1 MHQLQNSIVQNFL
14 KNKNSSSRLF
24 HGRGGLLP
32 EYSHIIVDYY
42 SPHVLITLYKE
53 ETDEQLNKIVQLI
66 KNLPDIVIDSILI
79 QKRYLTRPELFALVG
94 SIPLEA
100 KALEDNLSYHLKFGD
115 TQNIGFF
122 LDMAL
127 GRKYLRENSKNKKVL
142 NLFSYTCSLSVAALD
157 GGATEVVNID
167 MSKAALNIGRGNHRL
182 NEIDSQRVRFF
193 PYDIMKSWNN
203 IARLG
208 PYDVVVIDPPTNQGE
223 SFKVERD
230 YYKIVKRLNG
240 MTNKEATVMACLNS
254 PYQTSHFLT
263 EMFKEHAPEFIFQE
277 TIYSAFREMEKNP
290 EEGLKIVVFRKLS

>member
-1 MHQLQNSIVQNFL
+1 
-14 KNKNSSSRLF
+14 
-24 HGRGGLLP
+24 
-32 EYSHIIVDYY
+32 
-42 SPHVLITLYKE
+42 
-53 ETDEQLNKIVQLI
+53 
-66 KNLPDIVIDSILI
+66 
-79 QKRYLTRPELFALVG
+79 
-94 SIPLEA
+94 
-100 KALEDNLSYHLKFGD
+100 
-115 TQNIGFF
+115 
-122 LDMAL
+122 
-127 GRKYLRENSKNKKVL
+127 
-142 NLFSYTCSLSVAALD
+142 
-157 GGATEVVNID
+157 
-167 MSKAALNIGRGNHRL
+167 
-182 NEIDSQRVRFF
+182 
-193 PYDIMKSWNN
+193 MKSWNN